1 MGKGARVREER
12 RRRSRSQSEL
22 WDVFHEHRTYLR
34 SSAASF
40 DAGYEPEAK
49 RMAVSLRV
57 LLHDT
62 PQSISVF
69 KQLGLKDSWTFD
81 DTAGPVNPRNMAPT
95 TGLVMMRTQI
105 TNGAAEGMY
114 VALLAEGSPSP
125 SLAPIRFSGWW
136 MNPVAKL
143 DNGDTWSRKDYVKE
157 LANKEGG
164 AHVDP
169 ELTAAY
175 ETLALH
181 NGFGWSAGTSPDD
194 GQPFGGNAVHASVR
208 QITYELLLTIERE
221 LSNTPPVEPMTTGET
236 PCFQCHQAITWQT
249 PTVPGTQRG
258 PAG

>member
-95 TGLVMMRTQI
+95 TGLVMMRTR
-105 TNGAAEGMY
+105 T
-114 VALLAEGSPSP
+114 S
-125 SLAPIRFSGWW
+125 IRS
-136 MNPVAKL
+136 
-143 DNGDTWSRKDYVKE
+143 
-157 LANKEGG
+157 
-164 AHVDP
+164 
-169 ELTAAY
+169 
-175 ETLALH
+175 
-181 NGFGWSAGTSPDD
+181 
-194 GQPFGGNAVHASVR
+194 
-208 QITYELLLTIERE
+208 
-221 LSNTPPVEPMTTGET
+221 
-236 PCFQCHQAITWQT
+236 
-249 PTVPGTQRG
+249 
-258 PAG
+258 